1 GGGSGALQLGTLQER
16 DPSRRHHG
24 RSARSLAD
32 PVQPHFLVDF
42 AAFGPALVHFDV
54 QEQVHRH
61 AEHLGQ
67 FFACRLADRLDPRAS
82 LTEHDRLLAVAAD
95 DDLLVDLDA
104 AVLAGLVALGTYRA
118 IVRQLVVELAVELL
132 AGDFGGEQALAR
144 VADLVFWIVPR
155 AFGHQA
161 GEVRFQLRH
170 TVAGQGR
177 DEEHFGESGL
187 TGELLRQG
195 EQRFLL
201 AGIDLVER
209 EQLAFRPVL
218 QRFQQRFELVP
229 ALLDRIDHQNDRIGA
244 VRAFPGRLDHRPVEP
259 ALGFEDAGRIDED
272 DLRLAMQ
279 RDAEQPGAGGLR
291 LGAGDRHLL
300 ADELV
305 DQRRLARIGRANH
318 RDETATRLG
327 QPNFSMNN
335 RAASVSASCLL
346 PAVASTSP
354 TFLTLTRTVNR
365 AA

>member
-1 GGGSGALQLGTLQER
+1 SGDDAGRAGRTRHRLAPQLGRAGLRPVLRSQLAASDRAGSEGPSGCRRRPAFDLTSAWADGRRRRGRHPPGRRDGRGPDAAVRRLRAGGGSGALQLGTLQER

-82 LTEHDRLLAVAAD
+82 LTEHDRLLAVTAD

-104 AVLAGLVALGTYRA
+104 AVFAGLVALGTYRA
-118 IVRQLVVELAVELL
+118 VVGQLVVELAVELL

-144 VADLVFWIVPR
+144 VADLVFRIVPR

-177 DEEHFGESGL
+177 DEEHFGESDV
-187 TGELLRQG
+187 TGELLRQR
-195 EQRFLL
+195 EQRLLL
-201 AGIDLVER
+201 AGVDLVER
-209 EQLAFRPVL
+209 QQLAFRPVL
-218 QRFQQRFELVP
+218 
-229 ALLDRIDHQNDRIGA
+229 
-244 VRAFPGRLDHRPVEP
+244 
-259 ALGFEDAGRIDED
+259 
-272 DLRLAMQ
+272 
-279 RDAEQPGAGGLR
+279 
-291 LGAGDRHLL
+291 
-300 ADELV
+300 
-305 DQRRLARIGRANH
+305 
-318 RDETATRLG
+318 
-327 QPNFSMNN
+327 
-335 RAASVSASCLL
+335 
-346 PAVASTSP
+346 
-354 TFLTLTRTVNR
+354 
-365 AA
+365 